1 MKNKVLLVDDE
12 KDILT
17 LLTYIFEN
25 KGYSV
30 QSVQRGDDAVRVASS
45 WSPDIVILDIG
56 LPGLNGLEVCT
67 HLVDMHIPVIFLSSH
82 DQDDQIIEGLE
93 VGGEDYVSK
102 PFNYK
107 ELLLRVEKV
116 LKRAQVHEEK
126 ILVVGDLTIH
136 LEQQSLFLKGELLNL
151 TPTEFKII
159 EVLATHLHT
168 PVSVQKILQSV
179 WNNEDWIQGAEL
191 VKVNMSRIRKKIEE
205 DPASPRYIINK
216 WGVGYILTD
225 AKGT

>member
-1 MKNKVLLVDDE
+1 MKHKILLVDDE

-25 KGYSV
+25 QGYVVRSV
-30 QSVQRGDDAVRVASS
+30 LRGDVAVRVASS

-82 DQDDQIIEGLE
+82 DADDQIIEGLE

-107 ELLLRVEKV
+107 ELLLRVEKI
-116 LKRAQVHEEK
+116 LKRSKAHEGK
-126 ILVVGDLTIH
+126 VLVVGDLTINVKKQC
-136 LEQQSLFLKGELLNL
+136 LTLQGELVNL

-159 EVLATHLHT
+159 EVLATYLHT
-168 PVSVQKILQSV
+168 PVSVQKILQTV
-179 WNNEDWIQGAEL
+179 WKNEEWIQGSEL
-191 VKVNMSRIRKKIEE
+191 VKVNMSRLRKKIEE

-225 AKGT
+225 IAGT

>member
-17 LLTYIFEN
+17 LLTYIFE
-25 KGYSV
+25 KQGYMV
-30 QSVQRGDDAVRVASS
+30 QSVLRGDDAVRVARS

-82 DQDDQIIEGLE
+82 DADDQIIEGLE

-116 LKRAQVHEEK
+116 LKRTQVHDGK
-126 ILVVGDLTIH
+126 NLIVGDLTIK
-136 LEQQSLFLKGELLNL
+136 LEQQSLYVKGVLISL

-159 EVLATHLHT
+159 EVLAAYLHT
-168 PVSVQKILQSV
+168 PVSVQKILQTV
-179 WNNEDWIQGAEL
+179 WKNEDWIQGAEL
-191 VKVNMSRIRKKIEE
+191 VKVNMSRLRKKIEE
-205 DPASPRYIINK
+205 DPATPRYIINK

>member
-1 MKNKVLLVDDE
+1 MNHKILLVDDE

-17 LLTYIFEN
+17 LLTYIFEGQ
-25 KGYSV
+25 GYSV
-30 QSVQRGDDAVRVASS
+30 RSALRGDDAVKVASS

-116 LKRAQVHEEK
+116 LRRTQVHEGK
-126 ILVVGDLTIH
+126 ILTVGDLTIN
-136 LEQQSLFLKGELLNL
+136 LEQQTLYSGDALVSL
-151 TPTEFKII
+151 TPTEFKIL
-159 EVLATHLHT
+159 ELLATYLHT
-168 PVSVQKILQSV
+168 PVSVQKILQTV
-179 WNNEDWIQGAEL
+179 WKNEDWIQGAEL
-191 VKVNMSRIRKKIEE
+191 VKVNMSRLRKKVEE
-205 DPASPRYIINK
+205 DPAFPRYIINK

>member
-1 MKNKVLLVDDE
+1 MKHKVLLVDDE

-17 LLTYIFEN
+17 LLTYIFES

-30 QSVQRGDDAVRVASS
+30 NSVMRGDDAVKIASS

-67 HLVDMHIPVIFLSSH
+67 YLVDMHIPVIFLSSH

-116 LKRAQVHEEK
+116 LKRSKAPEGKV
-126 ILVVGDLTIH
+126 LVVGDLTIN
-136 LEQQSLFLKGELLNL
+136 LEQQSLFLQGELVNL

-159 EVLATHLHT
+159 EVLSTYLHT

-179 WNNEDWIQGAEL
+179 WNNEEWIQGSEL
-191 VKVNMSRIRKKIEE
+191 VKVNMSRLRKKIEE

-225 AKGT
+225 IKGT

>member
-1 MKNKVLLVDDE
+1 MKKKILLVDDE
-12 KDILT
+12 KDILS
-17 LLTYIFEN
+17 LLTYIFEQQ
-25 KGYSV
+25 GYVVNSV
-30 QSVQRGDDAVRVASS
+30 LRGDEAVEVASA
-45 WSPDIVILDIG
+45 WEPDIVILDIG

-67 HLVDMHIPVIFLSSH
+67 HLVDMNIPVIFLSSH

-116 LKRAQVHEEK
+116 LKRTRVFEGK
-126 ILVVGDLTIH
+126 VLVVGELKINFEQHSLH
-136 LEQQSLFLKGELLNL
+136 LRDAMISL
-151 TPTEFKII
+151 TPTEFRIL
-159 EVLATHLHT
+159 EVLAKSLHA
-168 PVSVQKILQSV
+168 PVSVQKILQTV
-179 WNNEDWIQGAEL
+179 WKNEDWIQGDEL

-216 WGVGYILTD
+216 WGIGYMLTD
-225 AKGT
+225 AKEQ

>member
-1 MKNKVLLVDDE
+1 MNHKILVVDDE

-17 LLTYIFEN
+17 LLTYIFE
-25 KGYSV
+25 KQGYTV
-30 QSVQRGDDAVRVASS
+30 QSVLRGDDAVRVAAS

-56 LPGLNGLEVCT
+56 LPGLNGLQVCT

-82 DQDDQIIEGLE
+82 DADDQIIEGLE

-107 ELLLRVEKV
+107 ELLLRVEKI
-116 LKRAQVHEEK
+116 LKRTQVHEGK
-126 ILVVGDLTIH
+126 TLVVGDLTINV
-136 LEQQSLFLKGELLNL
+136 EQQSLYVKEVLINL

-159 EVLATHLHT
+159 EVLATFLHT
-168 PVSVQKILQSV
+168 PVSVQKILQTV
-179 WNNEDWIQGAEL
+179 WKNEDWIQGSEL
-191 VKVNMSRIRKKIEE
+191 VKVNMSRLRKKIEE

-225 AKGT
+225 AKGI

>member
-30 QSVQRGDDAVRVASS
+30 QSVQRGDDAVKVASS

-67 HLVDMHIPVIFLSSH
+67 HLVDMQIPVIFLSSH

-107 ELLLRVEKV
+107 ELLLRVEKI
-116 LKRAQVHEEK
+116 LKRTQVHEGK
-126 ILVVGDLTIH
+126 ILVVGELSIN
-136 LEQQSLFLKGELLNL
+136 LEQQSLFLNGELLNL

-168 PVSVQKILQSV
+168 PVSVQKILQTV

>member
-25 KGYSV
+25 QGYIVTSV
-30 QSVQRGDDAVRVASS
+30 LRGDDAIKVASS

-107 ELLLRVEKV
+107 ELLLRVEKI
-116 LKRAQVHEEK
+116 LKRTQVHEGK
-126 ILVVGDLTIH
+126 TLVVGDLTIN
-136 LEQQSLFLKGELLNL
+136 LDQQSLYVKEVLINL

-159 EVLATHLHT
+159 EVLATYLHT
-168 PVSVQKILQSV
+168 PVSVQKILQTV
-179 WNNEDWIQGAEL
+179 WKNEDWIQGSEL
-191 VKVNMSRIRKKIEE
+191 VKVNMSRLRKKVEE

-225 AKGT
+225 AKGI

>member
-1 MKNKVLLVDDE
+1 
-12 KDILT
+12 
-17 LLTYIFEN
+17 
-25 KGYSV
+25 
-30 QSVQRGDDAVRVASS
+30 
-45 WSPDIVILDIG
+45 VILDKG

-82 DQDDQIIEGLE
+82 DADDQIIEGLE

-116 LKRAQVHEEK
+116 LKRTQVHDGK
-126 ILVVGDLTIH
+126 NLIVGDLTIK
-136 LEQQSLFLKGELLNL
+136 LEQQSLYVKGVLISL

-159 EVLATHLHT
+159 EVLAAYLHT
-168 PVSVQKILQSV
+168 PVSVQKILQTV
-179 WNNEDWIQGAEL
+179 WKNEDWIQGAEL
-191 VKVNMSRIRKKIEE
+191 VKVNMSRLRKKIEE
-205 DPASPRYIINK
+205 DPATPRYIINK

>member
-1 MKNKVLLVDDE
+1 MKHKVLLVDDE

-17 LLTYIFEN
+17 LLTYIFES
-25 KGYSV
+25 KGYCVNSV
-30 QSVQRGDDAVRVASS
+30 MRGDDAVRVASL
-45 WSPDIVILDIG
+45 WSPDIVILDIA

-82 DQDDQIIEGLE
+82 DADDQIIEGLE

-116 LKRAQVHEEK
+116 LKRSKTPQGKV
-126 ILVVGDLTIH
+126 LVLGDLVINV
-136 LEQQSLFLKGELLNL
+136 EQQSLSLKGEQVNL

-159 EVLATHLHT
+159 EVLATYLHT
-168 PVSVQKILQSV
+168 PVSVQKILQTV
-179 WNNEDWIQGAEL
+179 WNNEEWIQGSEL
-191 VKVNMSRIRKKIEE
+191 VKVNMSRLRKKIEE

>member
-30 QSVQRGDDAVRVASS
+30 QSVQRGDDAVRFASS

-107 ELLLRVEKV
+107 ELLLRVEKI
-116 LKRAQVHEEK
+116 LKRTQVHEGK
-126 ILVVGDLTIH
+126 ILVVGELSIN
-136 LEQQSLFLKGELLNL
+136 LEQQSLFLNGELLNL

-168 PVSVQKILQSV
+168 PVSVQKILQTV

>member
-17 LLTYIFEN
+17 LLTYIFE
-25 KGYSV
+25 KQGYIVKSV
-30 QSVQRGDDAVRVASS
+30 LRGDDAVKVASS

-107 ELLLRVEKV
+107 ELLLRVEKI
-116 LKRAQVHEEK
+116 LKRTQVHEGK
-126 ILVVGDLTIH
+126 TLVVGDLTIN
-136 LEQQSLFLKGELLNL
+136 LEQQSLYVKEVLINL
-151 TPTEFKII
+151 TPTEFKIM
-159 EVLATHLHT
+159 EVLATYLHT

-179 WNNEDWIQGAEL
+179 WKNEDWIQGPEL
-191 VKVNMSRIRKKIEE
+191 VKVNMSRLRKKIEE
-205 DPASPRYIINK
+205 DPASPRYIVNK

>member
-1 MKNKVLLVDDE
+1 MKNRVLLVDDE
-12 KDILT
+12 KEILT
-17 LLTYIFEN
+17 LLTYIFE
-25 KGYSV
+25 KQGYSV
-30 QSVQRGDDAVRVASS
+30 QSVQRGDDAVKVATS

-67 HLVDMHIPVIFLSSH
+67 HLVAMDIPVIFLSSH

-116 LKRAQVHEEK
+116 LKRVQVHEEK
-126 ILVVGDLTIH
+126 ILVVGDLTIN
-136 LEQQSLFLKGELLNL
+136 LEQQTLYCKDVLLNL
-151 TPTEFKII
+151 TPTEFKIL
-159 EVLATHLHT
+159 EVLATYLHT
-168 PVSVQKILQSV
+168 PVSVQKILQTV
-179 WNNEDWIQGAEL
+179 WKNEDWIQGSEL
-191 VKVNMSRIRKKIEE
+191 VKVNMSRLRKKVEE

>member
-1 MKNKVLLVDDE
+1 MKKKILLVDDE

-17 LLTYIFEN
+17 LLTYIFEQQ
-25 KGYSV
+25 GYLVNSV
-30 QSVQRGDDAVRVASS
+30 LRGDDAVEVASS

-56 LPGLNGLEVCT
+56 LPGLNGLEVCS
-67 HLVDMHIPVIFLSSH
+67 HLVAMHIPVIFLSSH

-116 LKRAQVHEEK
+116 LKRTRTFEGK
-126 ILVVGDLTIH
+126 TLVVGDLAINVEQHSLTI
-136 LEQQSLFLKGELLNL
+136 EGEPVSL
-151 TPTEFKII
+151 TPTEFKIL
-159 EVLATHLHT
+159 EVLASYLHT
-168 PVSVQKILQSV
+168 PVSVQKILQTV
-179 WNNEDWIQGAEL
+179 WKNEDWIQGDDL
-191 VKVNMSRIRKKIEE
+191 VKVNMSRLRKKIEE

-216 WGVGYILTD
+216 WGVGYMLTD
-225 AKGT
+225 TKTT